1 VITQKESFMRR
12 STTLPRWIL
21 IPLVLSAA
29 ALLAALGLL
38 LATEKRVAAAAP
50 DYRVARSGGLA
61 YEAMLGRP
69 IHLRNPVDRK
79 IVAGLGAGDR
89 RPPRGQ
95 LLFGAF
101 ISATNDSSR
110 TRRPADRIELRDDR
124 GRVYLPLRLPAT
136 NRYAHRPRPLPARTR
151 IPGRGTPADDNLAAT
166 GLLLLFRIPAFQ
178 YDNGTLELVI
188 HDPLHPAHTTSLLI

>member
-1 VITQKESFMRR
+1 MRR

-21 IPLVLSAA
+21 IPLALSGAA
-29 ALLAALGLL
+29 RLVALGLL

-50 DYRVARSGGLA
+50 DYRVARTGGLE

-69 IHLRNPVDRK
+69 LHPGNAVDRK
-79 IVAGLGAGDR
+79 ILEGIGAGDR
-89 RPPRGQ
+89 RPPRGE

-101 ISATNDSSR
+101 ISVTNGSSR
-110 TRRPADRIELRDDR
+110 ALRTADRIELRDER
-124 GRVYLPLRLPAT
+124 GRVYHPLRLPAS
-136 NRYAHRPRPLPARTR
+136 NPYAYRPRLIHARTR

-178 YDNGTLELVI
+178 YDDGVLELLI
-188 HDPLHPAHTTSLLI
+188 HDPRHPHSTASLII